1 MPGLYLENLA
11 DLLAGLH
18 GQFPGGGEDQHLDM
32 LFFWVDPF
40 HSRDAE
46 GSGLAVPVWER
57 PMTSRPART
66 KGMLFSWISVGA
78 SKPISVMGADD
89 LVRDAEGGK
98 LGFCH
103 EKPLSKFTQQKNE
116 E

>member
-1 MPGLYLENLA
+1 MIQLEGAPAHVVHDPAGGADDDVGAFFEQEQLFLNGLAAIDWHRFDARLVFGELA

-46 GSGLAVPVWER
+46 GSGLAG
-57 PMTSRPART
+57 A
-66 KGMLFSWISVGA
+66 GVGA
-78 SKPISVMGADD
+78 ADD
-89 LVRDAEGGK
+89 IPPG
-98 LGFCH
+98 
-103 EKPLSKFTQQKNE
+103 QN
-116 E
+116 

>member
-1 MPGLYLENLA
+1 MGNLYEYVKMAVHNIMANKGRSFLTMLGIIIGIASVRFDARLVFGELA

-46 GSGLAVPVWER
+46 GSGLAG
-57 PMTSRPART
+57 A
-66 KGMLFSWISVGA
+66 GVGA
-78 SKPISVMGADD
+78 ADD
-89 LVRDAEGGK
+89 IPPG
-98 LGFCH
+98 
-103 EKPLSKFTQQKNE
+103 QN
-116 E
+116 